1 MKKKIF
7 IIVCAI
13 CAIMFS
19 SINIDKNSEVFWNT
33 NSSSV
38 LSMAYCMF
46 MYYIIQQCEIIK
58 DRRLKICA
66 IILACFFA
74 TIEVIGYS
82 LNYYLDLSNIFCSRT
97 AILKNGMKWVGYAII
112 FYTIIVFVFDK
123 LNNLIE
129 KRRQKE
135 NKNVSFFTSNKKSF
149 FICMGIIILA
159 WLPYILRYF
168 PGNVSY
174 DSLWQILQAT
184 GVTNFNNHHP
194 VIHTSIIWLTMSI
207 GKMFGNYNVGIA
219 IYSIIQMLIMS
230 AIFSFV
236 IYYMAKKNIS
246 ISFRI
251 VTLIFFAIYPINAI
265 YSITMWKDIIF
276 SGFVVL
282 VIIQMI
288 EIVTNTEVFFQK
300 KKNIILF
307 ILSLI
312 IMSLFRNNGI
322 YVTVFAMPFL
332 IITVKKYYRIL
343 LIAFLVVLVICG
355 IIKGPIFEIFN
366 INSSSIREA
375 LSVPLQ
381 QFARVVVVR
390 GDVTIEEKEAIYNF
404 LPIEDYVEV
413 YNPTI
418 SDPIKAKFNEEY
430 FYEHKMEFVGLWI
443 KIVLKY
449 PVEVIEA
456 FLCNSFGYWY
466 PETQYWKVYTEIYQE
481 GINESSTGL
490 IKAPFDIHKIPL
502 IKGKLIDTMVEL
514 IDNKN
519 IPIISML
526 FSIGFAF
533 FIVIISFMY
542 LYYKKRYKELIIY
555 VPIIVL
561 WFTCMAS
568 PVHCE
573 FRYIY
578 SMFISLPSLIS
589 INLIKNKEISE
600 GK

>member
-207 GKMFGNYNVGIA
+207 GKMFGN
-219 IYSIIQMLIMS
+219 
-230 AIFSFV
+230 
-236 IYYMAKKNIS
+236 
-246 ISFRI
+246 
-251 VTLIFFAIYPINAI
+251 
-265 YSITMWKDIIF
+265 
-276 SGFVVL
+276 
-282 VIIQMI
+282 
-288 EIVTNTEVFFQK
+288 
-300 KKNIILF
+300 
-307 ILSLI
+307 
-312 IMSLFRNNGI
+312 
-322 YVTVFAMPFL
+322 
-332 IITVKKYYRIL
+332 
-343 LIAFLVVLVICG
+343 
-355 IIKGPIFEIFN
+355 
-366 INSSSIREA
+366 
-375 LSVPLQ
+375 
-381 QFARVVVVR
+381 
-390 GDVTIEEKEAIYNF
+390 
-404 LPIEDYVEV
+404 
-413 YNPTI
+413 
-418 SDPIKAKFNEEY
+418 
-430 FYEHKMEFVGLWI
+430 
-443 KIVLKY
+443 
-449 PVEVIEA
+449 
-456 FLCNSFGYWY
+456 
-466 PETQYWKVYTEIYQE
+466 
-481 GINESSTGL
+481 
-490 IKAPFDIHKIPL
+490 
-502 IKGKLIDTMVEL
+502 
-514 IDNKN
+514 
-519 IPIISML
+519 
-526 FSIGFAF
+526 
-533 FIVIISFMY
+533 
-542 LYYKKRYKELIIY
+542 
-555 VPIIVL
+555 
-561 WFTCMAS
+561 
-568 PVHCE
+568 
-573 FRYIY
+573 
-578 SMFISLPSLIS
+578 
-589 INLIKNKEISE
+589 
-600 GK
+600 